1 MAKPLEGGQLIVFIT
16 LIIAETR
23 RAARNKLRE
32 GRFGLAYSY
41 RDVMAGMAC
50 WGSSDHGNG
59 SVWRRLFAS
68 WWVRKHGLVETPEW
82 TITFKGLDF

>member
-32 GRFGLAYSY
+32 EDL
-41 RDVMAGMAC
+41 
-50 WGSSDHGNG
+50 
-59 SVWRRLFAS
+59 VWLT
-68 WWVRKHGLVETPEW
+68 VTEM
-82 TITFKGLDF
+82 